1 MESRSRGQRAAEVGW
16 GSEMKSQLHERIPGT
31 LIAASLLVAGC
42 VLTATVCWAT
52 LIGRSQ
58 PAESLSIGRI
68 SALPAS
74 QRGAWLAYFRR
85 SEEQE
90 KIDRAALA
98 AERKGM
104 KDFPPE
110 PPLGFSARSM
120 PLNRDSPW
128 YSSAEARHIADVIV
142 SFQIPSGGW
151 GKNMNMGGAERAK
164 GQSFVPD
171 NANRLPSPGDFDA
184 ARDPA
189 WHYVGT
195 IDNDATT
202 TELHFLAKVQASLP
216 PSEGEKYRT
225 SFLRGVRYLLAAQ
238 YPNGGWPQVWPL
250 EGGYHDAITFNDDAV
265 YNATELL
272 TEVYEGKPEVAF
284 VPADLRKKA
293 EASVGKAR
301 RCILAAQVQ
310 IGGKKT
316 IWAQQIDMLTLKP
329 VAARNYEPAAL
340 SSEESADLLKYLM
353 SIPQPSVQEVDAI
366 SAGIAW
372 LRSHAI
378 YDKAVVGGRNTPEGR
393 HVIEQKGA
401 GPLWARFYALDTQQP
416 VFGDRDKTLHDDMN
430 DLSQERRNGYAW
442 YNTEPASAITMYE
455 TWCAGHDRCAS
466 GGSGSTRAA
475 SR

>member
-1 MESRSRGQRAAEVGW
+1 
-16 GSEMKSQLHERIPGT
+16 MKNQFHGKTPST
-31 LIAASLLVAGC
+31 LTTLSLLVAGC
-42 VLTATVCWAT
+42 ILATTVCWAT
-52 LIGRSQ
+52 LIGKSQ
-58 PAESLSIGRI
+58 PAESLSISRI

-74 QRGAWLAYFRR
+74 QRGAWLTYFRR

-90 KIDRAALA
+90 KVDRTALA

-104 KDFPPE
+104 KDLPAE

-120 PLNRDSPW
+120 PLDRAASW

-151 GKNMNMGGAERAK
+151 GKNMNMNGAERAK

-171 NANRLPSPGDFDA
+171 NANRFPSPGDFDA

-202 TELHFLAKVQASLP
+202 TEMHFLAMVQASLP
-216 PSEGEKYRT
+216 PTDGEKYRA
-225 SFLRGVRYLLAAQ
+225 SFLRGVRYLLDAQ

-272 TEVYEGKPEVAF
+272 TEVSEGKPEVAF
-284 VPADLRKKA
+284 VPADLRKRA
-293 EASVGKAR
+293 EAAVAKAR
-301 RCILAAQVQ
+301 QCILAAQVQ
-310 IGGKKT
+310 LDGKKT
-316 IWAQQIDMLTLKP
+316 VWAQQIDMLTLKP

-353 SIPQPSVQEVDAI
+353 SIPNPSTEEINAI
-366 SAGIAW
+366 SSGITW

-393 HVIEQKGA
+393 HLIEQKGV
-401 GPLWARFYALDTQQP
+401 GPIWARFYALDTQQP

-430 DLSQERRNGYAW
+430 DLSKERRNGYAW
-442 YNTEPASAITMYE
+442 YNTEPASAIKMYE
-455 TWCAGHDRCAS
+455 TWCASHDRCAS
-466 GGSGSTRAA
+466 GESGTARAA